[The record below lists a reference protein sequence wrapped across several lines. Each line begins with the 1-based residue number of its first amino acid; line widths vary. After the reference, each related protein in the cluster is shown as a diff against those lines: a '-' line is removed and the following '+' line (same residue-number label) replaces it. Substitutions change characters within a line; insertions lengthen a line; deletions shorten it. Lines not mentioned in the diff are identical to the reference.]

1 MAITTTTVYVAGG
14 AINWLPSDVI
24 VGIESAFTW
33 LGWHSP
39 QVTGIVTGISAVS
52 GGGTITGSAYAY
64 ENNGNGQSFY
74 YSDVPQSS
82 TSGIGTGAT
91 FSIRRVNGAAFPNS
105 GSNEIYVNRPGYG
118 YTTGEVIQIS
128 AADIGGSA
136 NGAIGIAVTVRS
148 SAVGYGTTNAFFA
161 KDLGGGVSGT
171 PWGVLKLQHQAGK
184 KYGNTYYGF
193 QVVNYNSNYTSYSNP
208 TGFALKF
215 ASGSDFHPYTVNG
228 GSLGIGYSSRFCGN
242 GLDDGVISPGNSP
255 PLYSQLQLN
264 SNDGS
269 SAVNSNK
276 SYKFRSQFASSLNY
290 PLNINIYR
298 SAIDT
303 NFAVISFAQP
313 GISALQLS
321 TNSFTTFFIHKYSST
336 LWDLDNVFLEG
347 ITQIVGETGNASYP
361 AVRFTSWI
369 GGNATGGDYSGN
381 QKRAWRAAEAG
392 YMIPGAVGTKEYQLN
407 SRYAS
412 ATYLRAY
419 GNTAEGDTSASSSNV
434 RIYNRNSSD
443 INKTVKLGTA
453 INYTSDAESNQ
464 SVTSS
469 ANYNAVIKGIPL
481 STVMVPCPYYLPDDF
496 VLIDFSSAT
505 DQQIIQQGDTVT
517 ISGSEVYTVIT
528 GSYNQT
534 TRTRGVLFCA
544 RKV

>member
-1 MAITTTTVYVAGG
+1 MAITTTTIQVAGG
-14 AINWLPSDVI
+14 VINWLPSDVI

-39 QVTGIVTGISAVS
+39 QVTGIVTSISAVS
-52 GGGTITGSAYAY
+52 GGGTITGSDYSY
-64 ENNGNGQSFY
+64 ENDNTFY
-74 YSDVPQSS
+74 YGDVPQSS
-82 TSGIGTGAT
+82 SSGIGTGTT
-91 FSIRRVNGAAFPNS
+91 FDIRRSNGTVYD
-105 GSNEIYVNRPGYG
+105 IRVNRPGYG
-118 YTTGEVIQIS
+118 YTTGEVVQIS
-128 AADIGGSA
+128 AADIGSSA
-136 NGAIGIAVTVRS
+136 KGAIGIAVTVRS

-161 KDLGGGVSGT
+161 KDLGGGASGT

-193 QVVNYNSNYTSYSNP
+193 QVVNYNSNYPSYGNP

-215 ASGSDFHPYTVNG
+215 ASGSDFHPHNVN
-228 GSLGIGYSSRFCGN
+228 SVAHLGIGYSSRFCGN
-242 GLDDGVISPGNSP
+242 GLDDGVGGLTSPLTSAT
-255 PLYSQLQLN
+255 YVQFK
-264 SNDGS
+264 SNDTE
-269 SAVNSNK
+269 SAVYSR

-313 GISALQLS
+313 GITAAQLS
-321 TNSFTTFFIHKYSST
+321 TNSFCTFFIHKYSST

-347 ITQIVGETGNASYP
+347 ITQIVGQTGNSSYP

-369 GGNATGGDYSGN
+369 GGNAAGGDYN
-381 QKRAWRAAEAG
+381 NDTKKAWRAAEAG
-392 YMIPGAVGTKEYQLN
+392 YMIPGALGSKEYQLT
-407 SRYAS
+407 SRYTS
-412 ATYLRAY
+412 TTYSNSY
-419 GNTAEGDTSASSSNV
+419 SNTIDSSTNAASSNV

-443 INKTVKLGTA
+443 INQTVKLGTA
-453 INYTSDAESNQ
+453 INYVSDQGYNQ

-481 STVMVPCPYYLPDDF
+481 SAVMVPCPYYIPDDF
-496 VLIDFSSAT
+496 VFIDFSSAT

-517 ISGSEVYTVIT
+517 VSGGEVYTVIT

-534 TRTRGVLFCA
+534 TRTRGILFCA

>member
-33 LGWHSP
+33 LGWHGDT
-39 QVTGIVTGISAVS
+39 VTGIVTGISAVS
-52 GGGTITGSAYAY
+52 GGGTITGSAYTR
-64 ENNGNGQSFY
+64 ENNGNNISFY

-82 TSGIGTGAT
+82 SSGIGTGAS
-91 FSIRRVNGAAFPNS
+91 FDIRRVNGAANW
-105 GSNEIYVNRPGYG
+105 GNNEIYVNRPGYG

-128 AADIGGSA
+128 AADIGGAA

-161 KDLGGGVSGT
+161 KDLSGGASGT

-193 QVVNYNSNYTSYSNP
+193 QVVNYNNNYTSYSQP
-208 TGFALKF
+208 TPFALKF
-215 ASGSDFHPYTVNG
+215 ASGSDFHPHNVTNNAN
-228 GSLGIGYSSRFCGN
+228 LGIGYSNRFCGN
-242 GLDDGVISPGNSP
+242 GLDDGAGGIGVVLPTSS
-255 PLYSQLQLN
+255 YTQLN
-264 SNDGS
+264 SNDGNN
-269 SAVNSNK
+269 ATTGR
-276 SYKFRSQFASSLNY
+276 SYKFKSKFASSLNY

-313 GISALQLS
+313 GITAAQLS

-336 LWDLDNVFLEG
+336 LWDLDDVFLEG

-369 GGNATGGDYSGN
+369 GGNSIYGDWNANY
-381 QKRAWRAAEAG
+381 KYAWRAAEAG
-392 YMIPGAVGTKEYQLN
+392 YMIPGALGTQNYQLT

-412 ATYLRAY
+412 ATYY
-419 GNTAEGDTSASSSNV
+419 NSYNNTIESSSGASPSNV

-443 INKTVKLGTA
+443 INKTTKLGTA
-453 INYTSDAESNQ
+453 IDLAGDQGYNQ

-496 VLIDFSSAT
+496 VFIDFSSAT

-517 ISGSEVYTVIT
+517 VSGGEVYTVIT

-534 TRTRGVLFCA
+534 TRTRGILFCA

>member
-33 LGWHSP
+33 LGWHSS

-52 GGGTITGSAYAY
+52 GGGTITGSAYTY
-64 ENNGNGQSFY
+64 ENNGSGNSFY

-82 TSGIGTGAT
+82 SSGIGTGAS
-91 FSIRRVNGAAFPNS
+91 FSIRRYSGGAFPGN
-105 GSNEIYVNRPGYG
+105 GNNLIYVNRPGYG

-128 AADIGGSA
+128 AVDIGGSA
-136 NGAIGIAVTVRS
+136 NGAIGIAVTVNI

-161 KDLGGGVSGT
+161 KDLSGGISGT
-171 PWGVLKLQHQAGK
+171 PWGVLKLEHQAGK

-193 QVVNYNSNYTSYSNP
+193 QVVNYNSNYTSYGNP

-215 ASGSDFHPYTVNG
+215 ASGSDFHPYNVTNTN
-228 GSLGIGYSSRFCGN
+228 SLGIGYSNRFCGN
-242 GLDDGVISPGNSP
+242 GLDDGVISPNNTP
-255 PLYSQLQLN
+255 PTFSQLQLN
-264 SNDGS
+264 SNDGY
-269 SAVNSNK
+269 SAVASR

-313 GISALQLS
+313 GITAAQLS
-321 TNSFTTFFIHKYSST
+321 SNSFTTFFIHKYSST

-347 ITQIVGETGNASYP
+347 ITQIVGETGNSITP

-369 GGNATGGDYSGN
+369 GGNSYTGDYNSYS
-381 QKRAWRAAEAG
+381 KRAWRAAEAG
-392 YMIPGAVGTKEYQLN
+392 YMIPGASGSKEYQLT
-407 SRYAS
+407 SRYTS
-412 ATYLRAY
+412 TTYLKAY
-419 GNTAEGDTSASSSNV
+419 STSIEGDISASSSNV

-443 INKTVKLGTA
+443 INQSAKLGTA
-453 INYTSDAESNQ
+453 INYASDGESSQ

-481 STVMVPCPYYLPDDF
+481 SAVMVPSPYYLPDDF
-496 VLIDFSSAT
+496 VFIDFSSAT

-517 ISGSEVYTVIT
+517 VSGGEVYTVIT

-534 TRTRGVLFCA
+534 TRTRGILFCA

>member
-33 LGWHSP
+33 LGWHNGTS
-39 QVTGIVTGISAVS
+39 VTGIVTGISAVS
-52 GGGTITGSAYAY
+52 GGGTITGSAYSY
-64 ENNGNGQSFY
+64 ENNGSGNYFY

-82 TSGIGTGAT
+82 TSGIGTGAS
-91 FSIRRVNGAAFPNS
+91 FSIRRYNGAANWGNNS
-105 GSNEIYVNRPGYG
+105 IYVNRPGYG
-118 YTTGEVIQIS
+118 YTTGEVVQIS
-128 AADIGGSA
+128 AADIGGAA
-136 NGAIGIAVTVRS
+136 NGAIGIAVTVQS
-148 SAVGYGTTNAFFA
+148 SAVGYGTTNAFFD
-161 KDLGGGVSGT
+161 KDLSGGASGT

-193 QVVNYNSNYTSYSNP
+193 QVVNYNGNYPSGNP

-215 ASGSDFHPYTVNG
+215 ASGSDFHPYNVTNTN
-228 GSLGIGYSSRFCGN
+228 SLGIGYSNRFCGN
-242 GLDDGVISPGNSP
+242 GLDDGVISPGNTP
-255 PLYSQLQLN
+255 PTFSQLQLN
-264 SNDGS
+264 SDDGTS
-269 SAVNSNK
+269 SYQNR

-313 GISALQLS
+313 GITAAQLS
-321 TNSFTTFFIHKYSST
+321 TNSFCTFFIHKYSST

-347 ITQIVGETGNASYP
+347 ITQIVGETGNSITP
-361 AVRFTSWI
+361 AIRFTSWI
-369 GGNATGGDYSGN
+369 GGNSNTGDYNSYS
-381 QKRAWRAAEAG
+381 KRAWRAAEAG
-392 YMIPGAVGTKEYQLN
+392 YMIPGALGGKEYQLT
-407 SRYAS
+407 SRYTS
-412 ATYLRAY
+412 ATYLKAY
-419 GNTAEGDTSASSSNV
+419 STSIEGDTSSSSSNV

-443 INKTVKLGTA
+443 INQSAKVGTA
-453 INYTSDAESNQ
+453 INYVSDGEFSQ

-481 STVMVPCPYYLPDDF
+481 STVMVPCPYYIPDDF
-496 VLIDFSSAT
+496 VLIDFDSGT

-517 ISGSEVYTVIT
+517 VSGGEVYTVIT

>member
-1 MAITTTTVYVAGG
+1 MAITTTTVYVADG

-33 LGWHSP
+33 LGWHSDT
-39 QVTGIVTGISAVS
+39 VSGIVTGIRQVS
-52 GGGTITGSAYAY
+52 GGGTITGSSYTRQ
-64 ENNGNGQSFY
+64 NNGNNNYFT
-74 YSDVPQSS
+74 YSDVSQSS
-82 TSGIGTGAT
+82 SSGIGTGAS
-91 FSIRRVNGAAFPNS
+91 FSIQRYNGAAFPSGNNS
-105 GSNEIYVNRPGYG
+105 ISVNRPGYG
-118 YTTGEVIQIS
+118 YTSGEVIQIS

-136 NGAIGIAVTVRS
+136 NGAIGIAVTVNI

-161 KDLGGGVSGT
+161 KDLGGGISGT
-171 PWGVLKLQHQAGK
+171 PWGVLKLEHQAGK

-193 QVVNYNSNYTSYSNP
+193 QVVNYNSNYSGNSNP

-215 ASGSDFHPYTVNG
+215 ASGSDFHPHNTTNTNN
-228 GSLGIGYSSRFCGN
+228 LGIGYSSRFCGN
-242 GLDDGVISPGNSP
+242 GLDDGALALGAWPPNS
-255 PLYSQLQLN
+255 SQLQLN

-269 SAVNSNK
+269 NAVTGR

-313 GISALQLS
+313 GIPAVQLS
-321 TNSFTTFFIHKYSST
+321 TNSFCTFFIHKYSST

-347 ITQIVGETGNASYP
+347 ITQIVGETGNTSYP

-369 GGNATGGDYSGN
+369 GGNANGGDSSSAI
-381 QKRAWRAAEAG
+381 KRAWRAAEAG
-392 YMIPGAVGTKEYQLN
+392 YMIPDARGTKEYQLT
-407 SRYAS
+407 SRYTS
-412 ATYLRAY
+412 TTYLNAY
-419 GNTAEGDTSASSSNV
+419 NNYVELNAAASSSNV

-443 INKTVKLGTA
+443 INQTVKLGTA
-453 INYTSDAESNQ
+453 INYVSDDESNQ
-464 SVTSS
+464 SVTSG

-496 VLIDFSSAT
+496 VLIDFDSAT
-505 DQQIIQQGDTVT
+505 DQQIIQQGDTITV
-517 ISGSEVYTVIT
+517 SGGEVYTVIT

-534 TRTRGVLFCA
+534 GRTRGILFCA

>member
-33 LGWHSP
+33 LGWHAS

-52 GGGTITGSAYAY
+52 GGGTITGSVYTN
-64 ENNGNGQSFY
+64 ENNGNSQSFY

-82 TSGIGTGAT
+82 SSGIGTGAS
-91 FSIRRVNGAAFPNS
+91 FSIRRYSGGAFPGN
-105 GSNEIYVNRPGYG
+105 GNNEIYVNRPGYG

-128 AADIGGSA
+128 AANIGGSA

-161 KDLGGGVSGT
+161 KDLGGGISGT
-171 PWGVLKLQHQAGK
+171 PWGVLKLQHQGGK

-193 QVVNYNSNYTSYSNP
+193 QVVNYNSNYPSYSNP

-215 ASGSDFHPYTVNG
+215 ASGSDFHPHNTTNTNN
-228 GSLGIGYSSRFCGN
+228 LGIGYSSRFCGN
-242 GLDDGVISPGNSP
+242 GLDDGDLALGAWPPSSPS
-255 PLYSQLQLN
+255 LQLN
-264 SNDGS
+264 SNDGN
-269 SAVNSNK
+269 SAVTSR

-313 GISALQLS
+313 GITAAQLS

-369 GGNATGGDYSGN
+369 GGNSYGGDYYSY
-381 QKRAWRAAEAG
+381 QKSAWRAAEAG
-392 YMIPGAVGTKEYQLN
+392 YMIPDARGGKEYQLT
-407 SRYAS
+407 SRYTS
-412 ATYLRAY
+412 TTYLRGY
-419 GNTAEGDTSASSSNV
+419 NTSIDSSGVASSSNV

-443 INKTVKLGTA
+443 INQSAKLGTA
-453 INYTSDAESNQ
+453 INYASDGESSQ

-481 STVMVPCPYYLPDDF
+481 SAVMVPSPYYLPDDF
-496 VLIDFSSAT
+496 VFIDFSSTT

-517 ISGSEVYTVIT
+517 VSGGEVYTVIT